1 LPVVER
7 PSSFMFLNPT
17 TIRALIRR
25 DGLVVRSY
33 RLGFVLEVSYGVL
46 DLALYFFISRTF
58 EGFSATDL
66 GSAPTYFAFAAV
78 GIVVGVVLD
87 ATSSSVGYRV
97 REEQVT
103 GTLEALSTAP
113 VRPLE
118 LSLGL
123 VGFPF
128 AFASLRAGFYLIVA
142 ATLMDLD
149 VSNTSWPGL
158 GLVLL
163 ASGAALAPIGILAAA
178 AVLVFKRGHIIS
190 ATIVYLMTILGGMVF
205 PVSVLP
211 DWIEPLAS
219 VVPLT
224 YAFDGA
230 RDAFF
235 AGSGWGFDVLVLTAW
250 AVLLWPIAVFL
261 LGRASAFAR
270 RAGSL
275 SEY

>member
-1 LPVVER
+1 
-7 PSSFMFLNPT
+7 MFLNTT
-17 TIRALIRR
+17 TIRALVRR

-33 RLGFVLEVSYGVL
+33 RLGFVLEISYGVL

-58 EGFSATDL
+58 EDLSSTDL

-78 GIVVGVVLD
+78 GVIIGAVLD
-87 ATSSSVGYRV
+87 ATSSSVGYRI

-103 GTLEALSTAP
+103 GTLEVLSTAP
-113 VRPLE
+113 VTPLE
-118 LSLGL
+118 LSLGV

-128 AFASLRAGFYLIVA
+128 AFAALRAGFYLIIA
-142 ATLMDLD
+142 AALMDLD
-149 VSNTSWPGL
+149 VSNVSWPGL
-158 GLVLL
+158 ALVLV
-163 ASGAALAPIGILAAA
+163 ASGAALAPIGILAGAT
-178 AVLVFKRGHIIS
+178 VLVFKRGHII
-190 ATIVYLMTILGGMVF
+190 AGTIVYLMTILGGMVF

-219 VVPLT
+219 IVPLT

-235 AGSGWGFDVLVLTAW
+235 AGGGWAYDVLVLTAW
-250 AVLLWPIAVFL
+250 ALILWPTAVFL

-270 RAGSL
+270 TAGSL